1 MFPWYLFYSYFFNL
15 PKDTCLKK
23 AEDRKFIFSVKVAN
37 LSYPLMQIYYFFQKQ
52 QRFGKVDSELKKK
65 GTPHGGPSFFF
76 TPNIF
81 IHTSNPGW
89 LNIKTAV
96 RRLCP
101 ALPSQER
108 YSH

>member
-52 QRFGKVDSELKKK
+52 QRFGKVDSELKRK
-65 GTPHGGPSFFF
+65 GRLTAALLFSLL
-76 TPNIF
+76 NMF

-89 LNIKTAV
+89 VK
-96 RRLCP
+96 
-101 ALPSQER
+101 
-108 YSH
+108 H